1 MSQRKK
7 PAIRITAFNTSDIVL
22 GTVDGFPPWPGEIVD
37 PAMAPDT
44 IKQKK
49 KKNRFANK
57 STELVRFFPGGEYA
71 WLSPT
76 RVTQL
81 SVTQIEE
88 FVANSGHKKP
98 QLVNGYRKAA
108 ERAKDHRQI
117 APENLHKCG
126 GGEEEKEEEEVFPTD
141 NKEKRKHHARAV
153 EEKFQPL
160 PGGYRPSAISA
171 NLGVVPLGFASSRLG
186 PGGPIICSDIAMT
199 FELSVNAR
207 LFGPTTIR
215 GDAESLL
222 AFFQSHGGARHFEYI
237 CYAHAM
243 LGVVEEGLGHRTGNV
258 TPKIEGST
266 PLGMVFQHVDEEGLA
281 SLCCSTDTTT
291 QLPRMIGGIT
301 GNGPFISIH
310 DGSQGTT
317 CWMGFPP
324 ARTASIFCV

>member
-37 PAMAPDT
+37 PAMAPDA

-49 KKNRFANK
+49 KKNRFVNK

-117 APENLHKCG
+117 APENLHKYG
-126 GGEEEKEEEEVFPTD
+126 GGEEEKEEGEEVFPTD
-141 NKEKRKHHARAV
+141 NKEKWQHHARAV
-153 EEKFQPL
+153 ERKS
-160 PGGYRPSAISA
+160 PSRFRGNI
-171 NLGVVPLGFASSRLG
+171 GR

-243 LGVVEEGLGHRTGNV
+243 LGVVEEGLGHRIGNV

-266 PLGMVFQHVDEEGLA
+266 PLGMVFQHVGEDPRAFGHATLRGDGDAVLAFLRSQCPEQSQDICYMRLVLEEVAKGLVG
-281 SLCCSTDTTT
+281 
-291 QLPRMIGGIT
+291 QI
-301 GNGPFISIH
+301 
-310 DGSQGTT
+310 
-317 CWMGFPP
+317 
-324 ARTASIFCV
+324 

>member
-37 PAMAPDT
+37 PTMAPDA

-49 KKNRFANK
+49 KKNCFVNK

-98 QLVNGYRKAA
+98 ELVNGYRKAA

-117 APENLHKCG
+117 APENLHKYG
-126 GGEEEKEEEEVFPTD
+126 GGE
-141 NKEKRKHHARAV
+141 
-153 EEKFQPL
+153 
-160 PGGYRPSAISA
+160 GGIPHC
-171 NLGVVPLGFASSRLG
+171 RLG

-243 LGVVEEGLGHRTGNV
+243 LGVVEEGLGHRIGNV
-258 TPKIEGST
+258 SPKIEGST
-266 PLGMVFQHVDEEGLA
+266 PLGMVFQHVGEDPRAFGHATLRGDGDAVLAFLRSQCPEQSQDICYMRLVLEEVAKDRLRDAGYKMRTPVRGA
-281 SLCCSTDTTT
+281 
-291 QLPRMIGGIT
+291 QPRMNFCFLTARLPSWNVPDGAVRLRR
-301 GNGPFISIH
+301 ISAH
-310 DGSQGTT
+310 KPDLLS
-317 CWMGFPP
+317 
-324 ARTASIFCV
+324 

>member
-1 MSQRKK
+1 MSPRKK

-37 PAMAPDT
+37 PATAPDA

-49 KKNRFANK
+49 KKNCFANK
-57 STELVRFFPGGEYA
+57 SKELVRFFPGGEYA
-71 WLSPT
+71 WRSPT

-88 FVANSGHKKP
+88 FVANSGHKKL

-117 APENLHKCG
+117 APANLHKCG
-126 GGEEEKEEEEVFPTD
+126 GGEEEKEEEVFPTGASVVAMLRPPLNADSPRVKVTD
-141 NKEKRKHHARAV
+141 NKEKWKHHARAV
-153 EEKFQPL
+153 EEESQPL

-171 NLGVVPLGFASSRLG
+171 NLGVVPSGFASSRLG

-207 LFGPTTIR
+207 LFGSTTIR

-243 LGVVEEGLGHRTGNV
+243 LGVVEEGLGHRTGNG

-266 PLGMVFQHVDEEGLA
+266 PLGMVFQHVGED
-281 SLCCSTDTTT
+281 
-291 QLPRMIGGIT
+291 PRALGMRHYGGMVMR
-301 GNGPFISIH
+301 FWRS
-310 DGSQGTT
+310 
-317 CWMGFPP
+317 
-324 ARTASIFCV
+324 